1 MEEFEEQL
9 ESLKQHILDASRQNW
24 LFGAGISYD
33 ANIPLM
39 YPLTDRVSALIQE
52 SDNENNKSIVDA
64 LQAELTENCHVEHY
78 LSHLG
83 DLIALSERSR
93 NMEAS
98 LDGANYSSEQLNH
111 CYREIVK
118 IIGETMRYGYK
129 IDGENETV
137 GTIDAP
143 IVEIDSHVRF
153 IQALFLN
160 KVNLERRS
168 SISFFT
174 TNYDTLLEDALA
186 LNKINVVD
194 GFSGGA
200 MGFWNADSEFSS
212 HTGRAASC
220 SLFKLHG
227 SVDWHHDS
235 AHGLVRARYG
245 TKYLSNAAD
254 IMIYPQA
261 TKYVETQKDPFAA
274 LFSGLR
280 SAITT
285 ADQNL
290 LITCGYSFGDE
301 HINSEIEHCL
311 NDRNNK
317 TTVVAFTDEKPE
329 GDVIINQTL
338 DRWLQHKHF
347 GERVFVAGKNG
358 LYNNSLTPCSPVEGK
373 QFEWWKFS
381 GLIEFI
387 KSGEV

>member
-1 MEEFEEQL
+1 MDEFEEQL
-9 ESLKQHILDASRQNW
+9 ESLKQHILDSSRQNW

-33 ANIPLM
+33 AKIPLM
-39 YPLTDRVSALIQE
+39 YPLTDRVNALIE
-52 SDNENNKSIVDA
+52 ASDNDDKSIICA
-64 LQAELTENCHVEHY
+64 LKLELKEDNHVEHY

-98 LDGANYSSEQLNH
+98 LNGENFSSEQLNH

-118 IIGETMRYGYK
+118 IIGETMRYGYIK
-129 IDGENETV
+129 DGETETI
-137 GTIDAP
+137 GTIINP

-200 MGFWNADSEFSS
+200 MGFWNAAFEFSS
-212 HTGRAASC
+212 HTERSASC

-227 SVDWHHDS
+227 SVDWHRDS
-235 AHGLVRARYG
+235 THGLVRARYG
-245 TKYLSNAAD
+245 TKYLSDAAD

-280 SAITT
+280 SAISTGG
-285 ADQNL
+285 QNV

-317 TTVVAFTDEKPE
+317 TTVVAFTDERPVD
-329 GDVIINQTL
+329 GIIINQTL
-338 DRWLQHKHF
+338 DRWLQHEKF

-358 LYNNSLTPCSPVEGK
+358 IYNNSLIPISPEEGK
-373 QFEWWKFS
+373 QFEWWMFS
-381 GLIEFI
+381 GLIKFI
-387 KSGEV
+387 ESGEV

>member
-1 MEEFEEQL
+1 MNEFEEQL

-39 YPLTDRVSALIQE
+39 YPLTDRVNVLIQE
-52 SDNENNKSIVDA
+52 SDNEEDKSIIVA
-64 LQAELTENCHVEHY
+64 LQSELTDDCHVEHY

-83 DLIALSERSR
+83 DLIALAERSR

-98 LDGANYSSEQLNH
+98 LGGENYSSEQLNH
-111 CYREIVK
+111 CYREIVRV
-118 IIGETMRYGYK
+118 IGETMRYGYIK
-129 IDGENETV
+129 DGENETV

-143 IVEIDSHVRF
+143 IVEIVSHLKF

-186 LNKINVVD
+186 LNRISVVD

-200 MGFWNADSEFSS
+200 MGFWNAETEFSARV
-212 HTGRAASC
+212 GRAASC

-227 SVDWHHDS
+227 SVDWHHDT

-280 SAITT
+280 TAITIG
-285 ADQNL
+285 DQNV

-311 NDRNNK
+311 IDRANK
-317 TTVVAFTDEKPE
+317 TTVVAFTDERPE
-329 GDVIINQTL
+329 DDVIINKTL
-338 DRWLQHKHF
+338 DRWLKHEKF
-347 GERVFVAGKNG
+347 GELVFVAGKNG
-358 LYNNSLTPCSPVEGK
+358 LYNNSLTPSSPEDGK
-373 QFEWWKFS
+373 QFEWWMFS
-381 GLIEFI
+381 GLTKFLE
-387 KSGEV
+387 SGEV